1 MHTVKSV
8 TINKN
13 ALTWQQLHWDLIFS
27 FLREAV
33 GVSWLTQI
41 KKKNNVLYAVIWISS
56 GEAQQTDKTDRHAGK
71 NQIRFL
77 CLTWW
82 IILSGRFSSQRFF
95 FCSTAKGGR
104 GQGKIRKDGKMLRKV
119 ETLLCSFNK
128 WCTDALGT
136 FAYFYFFVIFANKSC
151 WGFTSEQMLT
161 GLFCGW
167 RLGLGSCM
175 CEPQR
180 FYHFARGWVLNV
192 GRSR

>member
-1 MHTVKSV
+1 MLQVSIICHRDSIFFYIVKTSLMHTVKSV

-56 GEAQQTDKTDRHAGK
+56 GEAQQTGKTDRHAGK

-95 FCSTAKGGR
+95 FFARLQREDEDKARSVKM
-104 GQGKIRKDGKMLRKV
+104 GK
-119 ETLLCSFNK
+119 
-128 WCTDALGT
+128 
-136 FAYFYFFVIFANKSC
+136 C
-151 WGFTSEQMLT
+151 WGKWKRCYAPLTNDAQMLWAH
-161 GLFCGW
+161 LHIFIF
-167 RLGLGSCM
+167 L
-175 CEPQR
+175 
-180 FYHFARGWVLNV
+180 
-192 GRSR
+192 